1 MPIVINGSAGTVTGI
16 ATGGLPDGCV
26 DTDTLANNAVTSAKS
41 TGLGITMADQWRV
54 TSTFNVSSSA
64 NITNWER
71 NDSPGFAKIGTGM
84 SVDGSGHFSFPST
97 GIYLVKISL
106 TGNSDGGPFNYV
118 ACDIETTLNN
128 SSYTGVAATYQAV
141 EDSNH
146 HWHMATEILFDV
158 TDVSTHKVQFKMYS
172 TNTRP
177 YVYGSS
183 AHNATYAHFTKLGE
197 T

>member
-1 MPIVINGSAGTVTGI
+1 MPIVFDGSAGTVTGI

-128 SSYTGVAATYQAV
+128 SIRRIAIMRLCKQDETNNGNEARIKS
-141 EDSNH
+141 SNN
-146 HWHMATEILFDV
+146 E
-158 TDVSTHKVQFKMYS
+158 
-172 TNTRP
+172 
-177 YVYGSS
+177 
-183 AHNATYAHFTKLGE
+183 
-197 T
+197 